1 MAALS
6 RVYIT
11 QKNGLQFIPEL
22 YTTYSI
28 VYIQDDDYAYDI
40 GGERGSKYFILD
52 TNGKLYGQIYGFI
65 DTLNDQLRLIDIES
79 QISNELRTS
88 LELLPEYT
96 VVKVGQFESKKIVF
110 YGKKTIKFNIHGIS
124 QLYNLYITDE
134 NTMRIQHTY

>member
-11 QKNGLQFIPEL
+11 RKNDLQFIPEL
-22 YTTYSI
+22 YITYPI

-52 TNGKLYGQIYGFI
+52 TDGKLYGQIYGFI
-65 DTLNDQLRLIDIES
+65 DLNEQLRLTDIDS
-79 QISNELRTS
+79 HISNELRTS
-88 LELLPEYT
+88 LELLPQYK

-110 YGKKTIKFNIHGIS
+110 YGKNTIKFNIHGLC
-124 QLYNLYITDE
+124 QLYNLYTTDE
-134 NTMRIQHTY
+134 DTMRIQHIY